1 MEIGFIGLGA
11 MGEPM
16 ALNLVKA
23 GHRLVVEAAREAG
36 IPTPL
41 VDACLDM
48 YRRALA
54 QGLGDEDMVA
64 VAKTYEGMERTGG

>member
-1 MEIGFIGLGA
+1 
-11 MGEPM
+11 
-16 ALNLVKA
+16 
-23 GHRLVVEAAREAG
+23 VEAAREAG

-64 VAKTYEGMERTGG
+64 VAKTYEGMERTEG